1 MIIQIKVKWQLQKLN
16 EGKAKD
22 ALEDG
27 LVIQEPKF

>member
-22 ALEDG
+22 AFEDVRSLWG
-27 LVIQEPKF
+27 